1 MGVKRLWFY
10 LKLYPCLVSK
20 SIQGTMSYKGDFFL
34 GAGASVLMQSL
45 GFVFL
50 WAVFREIPEI
60 NGWSFYQMVFV
71 YGMSAISLG
80 LNEFLFAGSW
90 NVGRY
95 IREGSLDRLLL
106 RPIGTM
112 FSVFADD
119 VGIHGLGSVL
129 FGLAVCITSLCRLQ
143 VGFSVGKLLFW
154 LVAMVCG
161 ALIFF
166 SVNMICAALAF
177 WVTDSQ
183 SAMILF
189 QNTSEFCKYPITI
202 YGRGLQILLTYIIPF
217 GFCSYYPAGFLLD
230 MSSKPICWLG
240 PLVAAGTAL
249 TASKLFWRFALGKY
263 QSGGG

>member
-34 GAGASVLMQSL
+34 GVGASVLMQSM

-50 WAVFREIPEI
+50 WAVFRDLPEI
-60 NGWSFYQMVFV
+60 NGWSFYQIVFV
-71 YGMSAISLG
+71 YGMAAISLG

-106 RPIGTM
+106 RPIGIM
-112 FSVFADD
+112 FSIFADD

-129 FGLAVCITSLCRLQ
+129 FGLAVCVTSLYRLHM
-143 VGFSVGKLLFW
+143 GLSIGKALFW
-154 LVAMVCG
+154 TVAMICG

-202 YGRGLQILLTYIIPF
+202 YGRGLQIVMTYLIPF
-217 GFCSYYPAGFLLD
+217 GFCSYYPATFLLGMD
-230 MSSKPICWLG
+230 SKPIYWLG
-240 PLVAAGTAL
+240 PVAAATTAL
-249 TASKLFWRFALGKY
+249 TATGLLWRSALGKY
-263 QSGGG
+263 QSAGG